1 LVVLRVG
8 FEGSMS
14 RVLLELV
21 GLAGVDDE
29 DVVAGSGAAMS
40 ETVFGLADLSWRW
53 ERSCASK

>member
-1 LVVLRVG
+1 
-8 FEGSMS
+8 MS

-40 ETVFGLADLSWRW
+40 ETVFGLADLS
-53 ERSCASK
+53 